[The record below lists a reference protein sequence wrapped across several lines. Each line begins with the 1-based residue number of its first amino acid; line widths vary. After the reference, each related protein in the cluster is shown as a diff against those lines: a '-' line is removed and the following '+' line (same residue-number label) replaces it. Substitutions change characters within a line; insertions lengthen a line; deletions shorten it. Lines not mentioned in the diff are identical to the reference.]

1 MPEEAVFTMTLDP
14 ELRAAFMAA
23 AAADRPASR
32 VVREMMRDVV
42 ESQQPEPGY
51 DEWLRAKVEKCRADM
66 RAGRSF
72 SQEQAEAEA
81 PAWRAKTLGSIDN

>member
-1 MPEEAVFTMTLDP
+1 MPKEAVFTMKLDP

-51 DEWLRAKVEKCRADM
+51 DEWLRAKVEKGRADM

-72 SQEQAEAEA
+72 SQKEVEAEA
-81 PAWRAKTLGSIDN
+81 AAWRAKTLGSIDN